1 MNPPAVTAFT
11 ETAALYAVINEDLPR
26 ARSIVDDMLPGE
38 RAQLAQQ
45 LDQLRELLGPRCDS
59 CDALTPIG
67 TSVLTDP
74 LSPTRQYLCRDCAAA
89 ATPAPTTYAIP

>member
-1 MNPPAVTAFT
+1 MSAPAVTAFA
-11 ETAALYAVINEDLPR
+11 ETAALYAVMTEDLPG
-26 ARSIVDDMLPGE
+26 ARRIVGDMLPGE

-45 LDQLRELLGPRCDS
+45 LDQLRELLGPRCDG

-74 LSPTRQYLCRDCAAA
+74 LSPKRQYLCRDCAAA
-89 ATPAPTTYAIP
+89 PTPALAT

>member
-1 MNPPAVTAFT
+1 MTTPAVTTFA
-11 ETAALYAVINEDLPR
+11 ETAALYAVLTDDLPD
-26 ARSIVDDMLPGE
+26 ARRIVNDMLPSE

-45 LDQLRELLGPRCDS
+45 LDKLRELLGPRCDG

-74 LSPTRQYLCRDCAAA
+74 LSPKRQYLCRDCAA
-89 ATPAPTTYAIP
+89 TPAPAT

>member
-11 ETAALYAVINEDLPR
+11 ETAALYAVMNEDLPD
-26 ARSIVDDMLPGE
+26 ARRIVDGMLPGE

-45 LDQLRELLGPRCDS
+45 LDQLRELLGPRCDG

-67 TSVLTDP
+67 TSVVADP
-74 LSPTRQYLCRDCAAA
+74 LSAQRQYLCRDCAAA
-89 ATPAPTTYAIP
+89 PTPAN